1 MKVVI
6 LYRPNSEG
14 SRVVEDFAREFS
26 KTYQDRKLELV
37 SVDTRD
43 GSATA
48 TLYDVMRCP
57 AVLALADNG
66 QLLHEWEGEHMP
78 LLNEISYYTTS
89 A

>member
-26 KTYQDRKLELV
+26 RRYQDRRLELV

-48 TLYDVMRCP
+48 TLYDVMRPP
-57 AVLALADNG
+57 AVLALADDG
-66 QLLHEWEGEHMP
+66 QLLHEWEGGQMP
-78 LLNEISYYTTS
+78 LMNEISYYTTT

>member
-14 SRVVEDFAREFS
+14 ARMVEDFAREF
-26 KTYQDRKLELV
+26 TRRYMDRKLELV

-48 TLYDVMRCP
+48 TLYDIMKCP
-57 AVLALADNG
+57 AVLALADDG
-66 QLLHEWEGEHMP
+66 QVIHEWQGDSMP
-78 LLNEISYYTTS
+78 LMNEISYYATT
-89 A
+89 